1 MKTASLDIRQLKQH
15 YYTKLQQQ
23 QQRQQKQ
30 QQRQQQQQCEQPK
43 QRFNSNRHLL
53 GNVLQ

>member
-30 QQRQQQQQCEQPK
+30 QQQCEQPK
-43 QRFNSNRHLL
+43 QRFNSNRHFL